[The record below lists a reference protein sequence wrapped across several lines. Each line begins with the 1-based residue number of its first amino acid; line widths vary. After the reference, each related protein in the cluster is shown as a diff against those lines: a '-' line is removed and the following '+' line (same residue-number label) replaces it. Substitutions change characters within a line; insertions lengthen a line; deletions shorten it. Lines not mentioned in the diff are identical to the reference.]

1 MEVALEDAHRVP
13 GLRIGEVA
21 NRTGM
26 TIATLRAWERRY
38 RLLVPGRTTG
48 GQRLYSE
55 ADVARV
61 RSVQRLVAD
70 GWSIPGAVARLRADG
85 DLPAEADAGTRD
97 GGADGRPAP
106 DRGRRGDT
114 GRLPLL
120 DPLADVDS
128 EAVLAA
134 YQAARVMMRA
144 ASPRELREALVAL
157 VERLGGTVGPAAEQD
172 EEVLPV
178 DLSLGEGPPVLPRAP
193 ASSISRMRLEA
204 VLPGLVEDARELA
217 LRQQLA
223 SRPVKPQV

>member
-1 MEVALEDAHRVP
+1 MEDSHQVP

-21 NRTGM
+21 SRTGM

-38 RLLVPGRTTG
+38 RLLVPARTAG

-55 ADVARV
+55 SDVARV
-61 RSVQRLVAD
+61 RRVQRLVSE

-85 DLPAEADAGTRD
+85 ELP
-97 GGADGRPAP
+97 GASELERGDELPGP
-106 DRGRRGDT
+106 DRSDRGDT
-114 GRLPLL
+114 GRLALL
-120 DPLADVDS
+120 DPLVDVDS

-134 YQAARVMMRA
+134 YQAARVMIWA

-172 EEVLPV
+172 EGVLPV

-223 SRPVKPQV
+223 APPVKPQV

>member
-1 MEVALEDAHRVP
+1 MEEFDDVP

-21 NRTGM
+21 ARTQM
-26 TIATLRAWERRY
+26 TIAAIRAWERRY
-38 RLLVPGRTTG
+38 RLLAPARTAG

-55 ADVARV
+55 ADVDRI
-61 RSVQRLVAD
+61 RLVQRLVAE
-70 GWSIPGAVARLRADG
+70 GWSIPGAVARLRAG
-85 DLPAEADAGTRD
+85 GELPAHISEAETQGDEHDEPGARSPTEGRDASRV
-97 GGADGRPAP
+97 AI
-106 DRGRRGDT
+106 
-114 GRLPLL
+114 LQ
-120 DPLADVDS
+120 PLADVDS